1 MYKKIQFCFKKYS
14 IMFFSMILALSFLTV
29 ISVVVEARSLMENC
43 QTTGI
48 SGPNVRATVVTK
60 SEVLTDG
67 VSQVLGLPSWTCT
80 TNKGVIS
87 NRSFSVN
94 SDRKGFDFAYDV
106 TWMGVTDH
114 YTVKHRYF
122 R

>member
-29 ISVVVEARSLMENC
+29 ISVVEARSLMENC

-60 SEVLTDG
+60 PEVLTDG
-67 VSQVLGLPSWTCT
+67 
-80 TNKGVIS
+80 GVK
-87 NRSFSVN
+87 F
-94 SDRKGFDFAYDV
+94 
-106 TWMGVTDH
+106 
-114 YTVKHRYF
+114 
-122 R
+122 